1 MPDNDIDGD
10 EDGGGSMLNDRE
22 HFRIGPLRTSCYV
35 YEGDGTRPIS
45 ERNLRIYYDA
55 DEPVY
60 VPEDVRRWRQEI
72 EDEQRTRAVAGRDRR
87 WNHPR
92 FAVETI
98 AVTRSDEREDP
109 IVEIRFSPTDYFTFL
124 ASQQLDRPFEEG
136 ESAGLTLR
144 EHYLEGQNPVLVN
157 GFLSASFGANV
168 AVVTGRD
175 NRMLFS
181 RRSATVGGNAGQWN
195 SSANEGLSGRHDL
208 KDGVPD
214 LFGAARRALREELA
228 VHEDDAC
235 ELELLSFAMDTER
248 HQWAAFF
255 LAVLPDLDED
265 GLRDRWSRGIDDKWE
280 HSEFRF
286 VPAEPDDVLAF
297 MLSPDAR
304 DHWTACGPA
313 LFQHALVRLMTRR
326 HGDAGKGRLAVER
339 AIGRAVAGLVVGDE

>member
-1 MPDNDIDGD
+1 M
-10 EDGGGSMLNDRE
+10 SDRE
-22 HFRIGPLRTSCYV
+22 HFRIGPLRTTCYV
-35 YEGDGTRPIS
+35 YEGDGTRPIT
-45 ERNLRIYYDA
+45 ERNLRVYYEA

-92 FAVETI
+92 FAVETV

-124 ASQQLDRPFEEG
+124 ASQQLDRPLEEG
-136 ESAGLTLR
+136 EGAGLTLR
-144 EHYLEGQNPVLVN
+144 EHYLDGKDPVVVN
-157 GFLSASFGANV
+157 GFVSASFGANV

-175 NRMLFS
+175 QKMLFS
-181 RRSATVGGNAGQWN
+181 RRSATVGGNPGQWN
-195 SSANEGLSGRHDL
+195 SSANEGLSGEHDL

-228 VHEDDAC
+228 VHEGDAC
-235 ELELLSFAMDTER
+235 ELELLSFAMDTKL

-255 LAVLPDLDED
+255 LAVLPDLSEEK
-265 GLRDRWSRGIDDKWE
+265 LRDRWSRGVDDKWE

-286 VPAEPDDVLAF
+286 VPAEPDEVLGF
-297 MLSPDAR
+297 MLSPQVR
-304 DHWTACGPA
+304 DQWTACGPA
-313 LFQHALVRLMTRR
+313 LFQHALVRLMTKRLE
-326 HGDAGKGRLAVER
+326 DAGKGRLAVEK
-339 AIGRAVAGLVVGDE
+339 AIDRAVDALAAAPE

>member
-1 MPDNDIDGD
+1 MH
-10 EDGGGSMLNDRE
+10 DRN
-22 HFRIGPLRTSCYV
+22 HFRIGPLRTTCYV

-45 ERNLRIYYDA
+45 ERNLRVYYEA
-55 DEPVY
+55 DDPVY
-60 VPEDVRRWRQEI
+60 VPDEVRRWRQEI

-92 FAVETI
+92 FAVETV
-98 AVTRSDEREDP
+98 AVTRSDDREDP
-109 IVEIRFSPTDYFTFL
+109 IVEIRFSPTNYFTFL
-124 ASQQLDRPFEEG
+124 AAQQLNRCLEEG
-136 ESAGLTLR
+136 DGAGKTLR
-144 EHYLEGQNPVLVN
+144 EHYLDGRDPILVN
-157 GFLSASFGANV
+157 GFLSSSFGANV

-175 NRMLFS
+175 QKMLFS
-181 RRSATVGGNAGQWN
+181 RRSATVGGNAGNWN
-195 SSANEGLSGRHDL
+195 SSANEGLSGKHDL

-228 VHEDDAC
+228 IHEGDRC

-255 LAVLPDLDED
+255 LAVLPDLSEEQ
-265 GLRDRWSRGIDDKWE
+265 LRDRWSRGIDDKWE

-297 MLSPDAR
+297 MLSPEALS
-304 DHWTACGPA
+304 HWTACGPA

-326 HGDAGKGRLAVER
+326 LGDAGKGRLAVER
-339 AIGRAVAGLVVGDE
+339 AIDRTVAKLSDVVSES